1 MDNVT
6 TQHLD
11 EIVLS
16 LEKAAGDRKTITYDD
31 VNNALSMSRVTP
43 DDIEYIFAALKQ
55 KGIEVS
61 KKEKEKCAPYLGDK
75 IMNEVK
81 KLI

>member
-6 TQHLD
+6 NQHLD

-16 LEKAAGDRKTITYDD
+16 LEKAAGDRKSITYDD
-31 VNNALSMSRVTP
+31 VNNALSVSRVTP

-61 KKEKEKCAPYLGDK
+61 KKEEEKD
-75 IMNEVK
+75 
-81 KLI
+81 